1 MKKRYSKSFVILLVI
16 NIVIFLSCNIISSKP
31 FSIGLL
37 TFTSGD
43 FLFPITYIL
52 NDVFVEVYGYEKSK
66 FTIRLSFISN
76 IIMALIFYIA
86 IILPYPNYYVDQQA
100 FQKILSFTP
109 RLLLASMLAYYFGN
123 ISNSIIMSK
132 MKEKY
137 NKQKLWIRTITSS
150 IIGEVVDTFI
160 FVTISFAGVIKI
172 AELIKMI
179 VSVYLLKIIIE
190 MIFTPILLKII
201 NKIKKIEGENL

>member
-1 MKKRYSKSFVILLVI
+1 MKKGYSKLFVILLVI
-16 NIVIFLSCNIISSKP
+16 NIVILLSCNIISSKP
-31 FSIGLL
+31 FSLWLL

-52 NDVFVEVYGYEKSK
+52 NDIFVEVYGYEKSK

-76 IIMALIFYIA
+76 IIMVLIFYIA

-100 FQKILSFTP
+100 FVKILSFTP
-109 RLLLASMLAYYFGN
+109 RLLLASMMAYYFGN

-132 MKEKY
+132 MKEKN

-150 IIGEVVDTFI
+150 IIAEVVDTFV
-160 FVTISFAGVIKI
+160 FVTISFAGVIKNI
-172 AELIKMI
+172 ELMKMI
-179 VSVYLLKIIIE
+179 ASVYLLKISIE
-190 MIFTPILLKII
+190 IIFTPILLKII